1 MTIEKGV
8 LTLSS
13 YYNNISSFATKFSE
27 ILLDQINND
36 KNKTDFQ
43 LSTSEVKKFRKIALD
58 KFENSSVDF
67 LAEAFSKNYSDSVQ
81 STIEEAVGNYTIE
94 IKDATQTV
102 SSYNE
107 SNLFNKL
114 NDILTKLTNIVSAL
128 TYEDASN
135 KPVSRLNTLNSI
147 NQNLTEGF
155 GTLDLSLDS
164 IEGAVKSLS
173 GSSVNEGNP
182 TVDAMEQM

>member
-1 MTIEKGV
+1 M
-8 LTLSS
+8 
-13 YYNNISSFATKFSE
+13 
-27 ILLDQINND
+27 
-36 KNKTDFQ
+36 
-43 LSTSEVKKFRKIALD
+43 
-58 KFENSSVDF
+58 
-67 LAEAFSKNYSDSVQ
+67 
-81 STIEEAVGNYTIE
+81 
-94 IKDATQTV
+94 
-102 SSYNE
+102 
-107 SNLFNKL
+107 FNKL